1 MLCQKKGE
9 RERMALSEHASALSV
24 DSLSTY
30 KLQTRTLQGVG
41 SHGGSRHDS
50 VSCLFVCYCAGQ
62 LHAFIQGD
70 RDTQLV
76 VSEAGTTLRAAG
88 QTLERQVR

>member
-1 MLCQKKGE
+1 MV
-9 RERMALSEHASALSV
+9 RSV
-24 DSLSTY
+24 RLAHGSTY

-50 VSCLFVCYCAGQ
+50 VWCLFVLSYCAGQ
-62 LHAFIQGD
+62 LHALIGD
-70 RDTQLV
+70 RDTHELV

-88 QTLERQVR
+88 QALERQVR

>member
-1 MLCQKKGE
+1 MV
-9 RERMALSEHASALSV
+9 RSV
-24 DSLSTY
+24 RLAHGSTY

-50 VSCLFVCYCAGQ
+50 ESRVFLYCDCAGQ
-62 LHAFIQGD
+62 LHALGD
-70 RDTQLV
+70 RDTHELV

-88 QTLERQVR
+88 QALERQVR